1 MVEECVITITVYVD
15 GLMSGRTVEG
25 DLCRVLAEA
34 YPDGLAE
41 ALKRLIEQHA
51 EQLDRLGRWVRK
63 ILLEVLEEKGG
74 GSGG

>member
-1 MVEECVITITVYVD
+1 MCEIGIIVRVGNREYETWLGGCV
-15 GLMSGRTVEG
+15 
-25 DLCRVLAEA
+25 CRVLVET
-34 YPDGLAE
+34 YPDDPAE
-41 ALKRLIEQHA
+41 GVARVVEAHA